1 MRGLNF
7 VLGWFRNA
15 GSCDS
20 GVSMNA
26 AVDGDLPMSLTR
38 THVRSADRLGFTLLI
53 AALVHLALIL
63 GVGFTYV
70 KPEEISQTLEITLAP
85 FKSDIKPRDADF
97 LAQENQ
103 QGSGTLEKK
112 AVPKT
117 TEIAPF
123 QDTKINKV
131 TPPPAAK
138 PVVKQDAP
146 KTAVATKAQAP
157 QKTVAKRD
165 EVKPD
170 EPKKAAP
177 TFDSTQLNSEIA
189 SLEAEL
195 ADEQQAYAKRPKI
208 HRLSAASTMRD
219 KGAWYKEDWRKKIER
234 IGNLNYPQ
242 EARRQ
247 QVYGSLRMMVS
258 INRDGSLYEVLVL
271 ESSGQPLL
279 DQAAQRIVRLAA
291 PFAPFT
297 GDLADIDR
305 LEIIRT
311 WKFARG
317 DKLSSN

>member
-1 MRGLNF
+1 
-7 VLGWFRNA
+7 
-15 GSCDS
+15 
-20 GVSMNA
+20 MNA
-26 AVDGDLPMSLTR
+26 VVDNDLPMDLVR
-38 THVRSADRLGFTLLI
+38 TGVRPADRLGFTLLI

-70 KPEEISQTLEITLAP
+70 KPETISQTLEITLAP
-85 FKSDIKPRDADF
+85 FKSDTKPKDADF

-103 QGSGTLEKK
+103 QGSGTLDKK
-112 AVPKT
+112 AVPKV
-117 TEIAPF
+117 TEIAQY
-123 QDTKINKV
+123 QDTQINKV
-131 TPPPAAK
+131 TPPPSAK
-138 PVVKQDAP
+138 PVVKQEAP
-146 KTAVATKAQAP
+146 KTAVATKAAAKE
-157 QKTVAKRD
+157 KTVAKRE
-165 EVKPD
+165 EVKPE
-170 EPKKAAP
+170 EPKKVAP

-195 ADEQQAYAKRPKI
+195 SNEQQAYAKRPKI
-208 HRLSAASTMRD
+208 HRLSAASTMKD

-234 IGNLNYPQ
+234 VGNLNYPE
-242 EARRQ
+242 EARRKQ
-247 QVYGSLRMMVS
+247 IYGSLRMMVS

-279 DQAAQRIVRLAA
+279 DQAAQKIVRLAA
-291 PFAPFT
+291 PFSPFT